1 MVIEQDCLLACVSV
15 EPLVL
20 RFEVDVGEV
29 IPGVVAFAY
38 TGGTPNPGA
47 ASTLTVDS
55 CRGGELVGIDVL
67 LELQVLLKSDDPL
80 GDSFLWTHLQ

>member
-1 MVIEQDCLLACVSV
+1 MVIEQDCILACVSV

-20 RFEVDVGEV
+20 RFEIDVGEV
-29 IPGVVAFAY
+29 ISGVVAFAY

-55 CRGGELVGIDVL
+55 
-67 LELQVLLKSDDPL
+67 
-80 GDSFLWTHLQ
+80 